1 MPDTT
6 AGSSDSD
13 SHHSALS
20 ARSKRGLGPV
30 KKVMSAGDADESESD
45 SGDSEGLDGA
55 KEAGSYDPNIST
67 SEPEVPPKTDGES
80 VGQTGCEDTAT
91 RLTTDQLASMFATKI
106 LGTVLRSRRPHG
118 HQRSTEATPTLN
130 ALFDSLLAADLH
142 LEKAFWTQCMPLHID
157 VASSSAAVLLE
168 RWVVS
173 YVPHSHSDQP
183 SFQSQ
188 SRPDASAFTSE
199 LVLLAQSLYSYIR
212 LMPLHSILQ
221 SPSSPPH
228 LATCIST
235 ADGTIL
241 THPDIPSNSVFA
253 SYPSHLLN
261 STASNHQPVSF
272 SQKAKLRAY
281 RFRGARST
289 FGTLHLSVVY
299 DASASFSITTKP
311 CSISSVSSANQQI
324 QSLPV
329 VADPSGLSEISP
341 DLESHSKHYDR
352 TVAEQNSV
360 SESPLFEKTAIHLDL
375 GAEKESSWTNE
386 RTSGKSKSAQEDDSE
401 SNTLV
406 SRFYSPPSS
415 NRAND
420 MKSSDCGPYAIVRQ
434 DIDGATISDSSRVRL
449 DENGTELVED
459 DSASLPSF
467 SPVSAGT
474 TRNFKSNPSA
484 STSSLSRQLSGL
496 KINTEP
502 IPSPPNLV
510 SKTTALSAATKRNL
524 SSPVES
530 SNFTRTTTSP
540 ASGLS
545 SAFYHSTPSSPV
557 LHHRASF
564 ILNGTQAP
572 SSAHRR
578 QYPQSFLAPLDLLSG
593 SLVGS
598 YEESILNGRMSSL
611 PSKPLP
617 FVCEVGCVAIGKC
630 KNPALKCP
638 KVLRLGF
645 DACFYEFGDGS
656 ASGVGSNIARSCGST
671 SMQSHLKET
680 ETQFVQN
687 GKFMQQQ
694 QQPHSSTT
702 SNVGSL
708 LSGSSLTQSGIGG
721 LGVSAVAP
729 GRGNEGTVSPYVGNV
744 DVEGLGGLIWN
755 ESDFDGELEYRK
767 NWIGG
772 FRIPAKGQLQ
782 IIIKNAADTAVKVFL
797 LPYDFRDMPPN
808 TKTFL
813 RQKTYTIAKPNSSS
827 TATKASPSIPSSNC
841 RRTSITGVSSCSP
854 VFPTRDH
861 LRDAIHIHF
870 QCTSRKR
877 IYITR
882 TVRVVFAHRG
892 LESDEKVRT
901 VTEGPGVP
909 RYSPISVT
917 PPSPSTPSQESLSS
931 AAVNSNPSSQ
941 VEEEQEEFDDADDEV
956 DQLSQSVG
964 AAAAAGAAAAVAAAK
979 FRVSKRRSGQFQ
991 QHQPEEVLS
1000 VSPSRRSFLTGPG
1013 GPAGGMPAIA
1023 GSYCGSSYL
1032 ASTPRRSSLGVSM
1045 MNFAGISL
1053 EDGSVIHRSHR
1064 VSSGES
1070 YGTASTLQGNSY
1082 YATAQTARS
1091 NGMSSST
1098 TAAAASSSSVTFGSF
1113 KTHTLVEV
1121 LPSTSPTSIAP
1132 LRTNW
1137 MVPPS
1142 AKSSLSIALSLSSN
1156 TSSTA
1161 SLNNSA
1167 VSTPK
1172 NSRSRCV
1179 STEVLGT
1186 STLRQLLDNGESE
1199 TTREGEDKDGSL
1211 GGGDACGSHE
1221 SASLDEPR
1229 PLNWGHGFR

>member
-1 MPDTT
+1 
-6 AGSSDSD
+6 
-13 SHHSALS
+13 
-20 ARSKRGLGPV
+20 
-30 KKVMSAGDADESESD
+30 MSAGDADESESD

-55 KEAGSYDPNIST
+55 KEAGSYDPDIST
-67 SEPEVPPKTDGES
+67 SGPEVPPKTDGES

-142 LEKAFWTQCMPLHID
+142 LENAFWTQCMPLHID

-168 RWVVS
+168 RW
-173 YVPHSHSDQP
+173 
-183 SFQSQ
+183 
-188 SRPDASAFTSE
+188 
-199 LVLLAQSLYSYIR
+199 
-212 LMPLHSILQ
+212 
-221 SPSSPPH
+221 
-228 LATCIST
+228 
-235 ADGTIL
+235 
-241 THPDIPSNSVFA
+241 
-253 SYPSHLLN
+253 
-261 STASNHQPVSF
+261 PVSF

-329 VADPSGLSEISP
+329 VADPSGLCEILP
-341 DLESHSKHYDR
+341 DSESHSKHYDR
-352 TVAEQNSV
+352 TVAEL
-360 SESPLFEKTAIHLDL
+360 SESPLFEKTAVHLDL
-375 GAEKESSWTNE
+375 EAEKESSWANE

-401 SNTLV
+401 SNTFV

-420 MKSSDCGPYAIVRQ
+420 MKSSDCSSYAIVRQ
-434 DIDGATISDSSRVRL
+434 DIDGPAISDSSQVRL

-459 DSASLPSF
+459 DKSASLPSF
-467 SPVSAGT
+467 SPVSTGT

-502 IPSPPNLV
+502 IPALPNLV
-510 SKTTALSAATKRNL
+510 SKTTVLSVATKRNL

-680 ETQFVQN
+680 ETHFVQN

-694 QQPHSSTT
+694 QQQSHSSTT
-702 SNVGSL
+702 SSVGSL

-721 LGVSAVAP
+721 LGVSAAAP

-755 ESDFDGELEYRK
+755 ESDFEGELEYRK

-841 RRTSITGVSSCSP
+841 RRTSISGVSSCSP
-854 VFPTRDH
+854 VSPTRDH

-917 PPSPSTPSQESLSS
+917 PPSPSTPSQESLST
-931 AAVNSNPSSQ
+931 AAVKSNPSSQ

-1082 YATAQTARS
+1082 YAAAQTARS

-1098 TAAAASSSSVTFGSF
+1098 TAAASSSSVTFGSF

>member
-20 ARSKRGLGPV
+20 ARNKRGLGPV

-45 SGDSEGLDGA
+45 SGDSEGLEGA
-55 KEAGSYDPNIST
+55 REAETYDPDIST
-67 SEPEVPPKTDGES
+67 SGAQVPPKADGES
-80 VGQTGCEDTAT
+80 ASQSGCEDSAT
-91 RLTTDQLASMFATKI
+91 HLTTDQLASMFATKI

-130 ALFDSLLAADLH
+130 ALFGSLLAADLH

-173 YVPHSHSDQP
+173 YVPHSHADQP
-183 SFQSQ
+183 SFHSQ

-324 QSLPV
+324 QPLLV
-329 VADPSGLSEISP
+329 VADSTGSSDISP
-341 DLESHSKHYDR
+341 VLESHSIHYHS
-352 TVAEQNSV
+352 TSTEQNSI
-360 SESPLFEKTAIHLDL
+360 SGSPVFEKAAVQLDL
-375 GAEKESSWTNE
+375 EAGKESSWTNE
-386 RTSGKSKSAQEDDSE
+386 RTSKSAEEVDSDA
-401 SNTLV
+401 NPFV

-415 NRAND
+415 NRTND
-420 MKSSDCGPYAIVRQ
+420 VKSGDCSSYPIVRQ
-434 DIDGATISDSSRVRL
+434 DLDGAAMSDSSRVRL

-459 DSASLPSF
+459 GGASF
-467 SPVSAGT
+467 SPISTGT
-474 TRNFKSNPSA
+474 HRHFKPNPSV

-502 IPSPPNLV
+502 ITAPLNLV
-510 SKTTALSAATKRNL
+510 SKTTALSTATKSIL

-530 SNFTRTTTSP
+530 SNVTRTA
-540 ASGLS
+540 ASSATGLS
-545 SAFYHSTPSSPV
+545 SAFYNSTPSSPV

-564 ILNGTQAP
+564 ILSGAQAP
-572 SSAHRR
+572 SSAYRR

-656 ASGVGSNIARSCGST
+656 ASSGGSNIARSCGSAA
-671 SMQSHLKET
+671 MQSQPKET
-680 ETQFVQN
+680 ETQSFQN
-687 GKFMQQQ
+687 GKFTQQQ
-694 QQPHSSTT
+694 QQHSFAS
-702 SNVGSL
+702 SVGSL
-708 LSGSSLTQSGIGG
+708 LSGSSLMQSGTGG
-721 LGVSAVAP
+721 LGVSSAPP

-755 ESDFDGELEYRK
+755 DSDFDGELEFRK

-813 RQKTYTIAKPNSSS
+813 RQKTYTIAKPSSSS
-827 TATKASPSIPSSNC
+827 TTTKVSPSVPSSNC
-841 RRTSITGVSSCSP
+841 RRTSITSVPPCSP
-854 VFPTRDH
+854 VSPTRDH

-917 PPSPSTPSQESLSS
+917 PPSPSTPSQESLS
-931 AAVNSNPSSQ
+931 VRINPSSQ
-941 VEEEQEEFDDADDEV
+941 VEDEQEEFDDADDEV

-979 FRVSKRRSGQFQ
+979 MRISKRRSGQFQ

-1064 VSSGES
+1064 MSSGES
-1070 YGTASTLQGNSY
+1070 HGTSYTLHGGSY
-1082 YATAQTARS
+1082 YSAAQTAR
-1091 NGMSSST
+1091 NNCISSST
-1098 TAAAASSSSVTFGSF
+1098 TTAAASSSSVTFGSF
-1113 KTHTLVEV
+1113 KTHSLVEE
-1121 LPSTSPTSIAP
+1121 LPSTSPTAIAP

-1156 TSSTA
+1156 TSSAA
-1161 SLNNSA
+1161 SLNNSPA
-1167 VSTPK
+1167 STPK

-1179 STEVLGT
+1179 STEVLGA
-1186 STLRQLLDNGESE
+1186 SALRQLLDNGESE
-1199 TTREGEDKDGSL
+1199 TTREGDDKNGSI
-1211 GGGDACGSHE
+1211 GEGDVCGSHE
-1221 SASLDEPR
+1221 SASLDESR